1 MDMNKKELDQLTRK
15 ELLVYMNNQYK
26 LSNNGR
32 IYSASNQFK
41 AEKAF
46 WNYKRAKNILDLKD
60 MLDG

>member
-1 MDMNKKELDQLTRK
+1 MGMNKKELDQLTRK
-15 ELLVYMNNQYK
+15 ELLVYMNNQLNYLIMVVK
-26 LSNNGR
+26 
-32 IYSASNQFK
+32 NQFK